1 MNEERDFFFASALR
15 SSFFLECVKVCNLH
29 NSKRKYSLDMQK
41 NLMIAQ
47 CLNQQI
53 YLLAGSKICNILFT
67 EFSKM
72 SKKRFNIQ
80 GVPPKTGHFWAAAAR
95 PVTQLPRRSS
105 SHRMQNLQELLLRG
119 GATRSDVFWPRYRV
133 FSKKVGFFL
142 QIPIKLIFDIFC
154 QSYRWYDYSH
164 NQFKVC

>member
-1 MNEERDFFFASALR
+1 MLLYARIPRPNFFPNQPKYQKCKNMNSG
-15 SSFFLECVKVCNLH
+15 C
-29 NSKRKYSLDMQK
+29 
-41 NLMIAQ
+41 
-47 CLNQQI
+47 
-53 YLLAGSKICNILFT
+53 
-67 EFSKM
+67 
-72 SKKRFNIQ
+72 NIQ

-142 QIPIKLIFDIFC
+142 QISIKLIFDIFRGLLKLHFWM
-154 QSYRWYDYSH
+154 QIIIFQMTVTHFLFS
-164 NQFKVC
+164 F